1 MNHRPF
7 PRGVRVADAER
18 FVYTRAR
25 LLERR
30 RLDLLLHGG
39 GADGVLAA
47 LGAYR
52 NPDGGFGH
60 GLEPDV
66 RSPVSESLS
75 TLAALDLLASWD
87 LADHHWFRSG
97 LEWAASASGLD
108 GSLPFVTEP
117 SLAWPHAPWV
127 QPAPGGSHLTF
138 GFAAAALRTGFTGGW
153 ADAAVR
159 WSRARCDDGDLPAYA
174 VKYAL
179 RFLSADRGRTPDP
192 SGSDAALGAWRA
204 RLDRDGALPVE
215 GGAEGE
221 RLRPWDLA
229 TDPWSA
235 RDLSGP
241 ARTPVH
247 RLFTDKQLRAD
258 LDRVAMGQQSDGGWH
273 VDWPA
278 WCPGQGLDWRG
289 IRTVEVL
296 ELLSDA
302 DRS

>member
-1 MNHRPF
+1 MNHHPF
-7 PRGVRVADAER
+7 PRGLRVADAER
-18 FVYTRAR
+18 FVYTRGR

-30 RLDLLLHGG
+30 RLELLLHGG
-39 GADGVLAA
+39 GPDGVLAA

-66 RSPVSESLS
+66 RSPVSESLP
-75 TLAALDLLASWD
+75 TLAALDLLAGWG
-87 LADHHWFRSG
+87 LADHPWFRSG
-97 LEWAASASGLD
+97 LEWAAAESGLD

-153 ADAAVR
+153 AEAAVK
-159 WSRARCDDGDLPAYA
+159 WCRARLDDGELPAYA

-179 RFLSADRGRTPDP
+179 RFLSADRGPAAGRD
-192 SGSDAALGAWRA
+192 GSDAAVGAWRA

-221 RLRPWDLA
+221 RLYPWDLA
-229 TDPWSA
+229 ADPWSA
-235 RDLSGP
+235 GDLAGP
-241 ARTPVH
+241 AGTSAR
-247 RLFTDKQLRAD
+247 RLFTEEQLQPD
-258 LDRVAMGQQSDGGWH
+258 LDRVAMGQQQDGGWH

-289 IRTVEVL
+289 IRTVEAL
-296 ELLSDA
+296 QLLSDA

>member
-18 FVYTRAR
+18 FVYSTGR

-30 RLDLLLHGG
+30 RLHLLLHGG
-39 GADGVLAA
+39 GPDGVLTA

-66 RSPVSESLS
+66 RSPLSEPLS
-75 TLAALDLLASWD
+75 TLAALDLLAGWG
-87 LADHHWFRSG
+87 LTDHPWMRGG
-97 LEWAASASGLD
+97 LEWAAAESGLD

-127 QPAPGGSHLTF
+127 QLWPGGSHLTF
-138 GFAAAALRTGFTGGW
+138 GFASVALRTGFTGGW
-153 ADAAVR
+153 AEAAVEWCR
-159 WSRARCDDGDLPAYA
+159 STLRNGLPAYA

-179 RFLSADRGRTPDP
+179 RFLSAVEEAGAPTAPGAETVLR
-192 SGSDAALGAWRA
+192 AWRT
-204 RLDRDGALPVE
+204 RLDAQGALPVE

-221 RLRPWDLA
+221 RLHPWDLA
-229 TDPWSA
+229 VDPWA
-235 RDLSGP
+235 LSGSAGATGP
-241 ARTPVH
+241 AAR
-247 RLFTDKQLRAD
+247 RLFPGAALQTDLERLARA
-258 LDRVAMGQQSDGGWH
+258 QHHDGGWQ

-296 ELLSDA
+296 HLFSAA
-302 DRS
+302 DVT

>member
-18 FVYTRAR
+18 FVYTRGR

-39 GADGVLAA
+39 GPEGVLAA

-66 RSPVSESLS
+66 RSPVSEPLA
-75 TLAALDLLASWD
+75 TLTALDLLAGWD
-87 LADHHWFRSG
+87 LADHPWFRSA

-127 QPAPGGSHLTF
+127 QLWPGGSHLTF
-138 GFAAAALRTGFTGGW
+138 GFAAAALRTGFVGGW
-153 ADAAVR
+153 AEAAAAWCR
-159 WSRARCDDGDLPAYA
+159 SQLREGELSAYA

-179 RFLSADRGRTPDP
+179 RFLAADRGPRTEGPAE
-192 SGSDAALGAWRA
+192 AAAIETWRS

-221 RLRPWDLA
+221 RLHPWDLCA
-229 TDPWSA
+229 DPWSA
-235 RDLSGP
+235 PVIEPGAATP
-241 ARTPVH
+241 AR
-247 RLFTDKQLRAD
+247 RLFTDRQLRAD
-258 LDRVAMGQQSDGGWH
+258 LDRVVMGQQSDGGWH

-296 ELLSDA
+296 ELLSA
-302 DRS
+302 VDRS

>member
-7 PRGVRVADAER
+7 PRCVRVADAER

-39 GADGVLAA
+39 GPDGVLAA

-66 RSPVSESLS
+66 RSPVSEPLS
-75 TLAALDLLASWD
+75 TLAALDLLAGWD
-87 LADHHWFRSG
+87 LADHPWFRSG

-127 QPAPGGSHLTF
+127 QPAPEGSHLTF
-138 GFAAAALRTGFTGGW
+138 GFAAAALRTDFTGGW
-153 ADAAVR
+153 AEAAVHWCR
-159 WSRARCDDGDLPAYA
+159 SRFDDGDLHAYA

-179 RFLSADRGRTPDP
+179 RFLSADRSPT
-192 SGSDAALGAWRA
+192 SGTTGADAAIGAWRS

-221 RLRPWDLA
+221 RLRPWDLVD
-229 TDPWSA
+229 DPWWA
-235 RDLSGP
+235 RDAAASAG
-241 ARTPVH
+241 TPVR

-289 IRTVEVL
+289 IRTVETL
-296 ELLSDA
+296 QLLSDA